1 MVPMDENGDDPT
13 GENHWLLAQVHRLEE
28 RIEKKEA
35 DDPAFLNAS

>member
-1 MVPMDENGDDPT
+1 
-13 GENHWLLAQVHRLEE
+13 LAQVHKLEE